1 MKAKD
6 QASPA
11 LWVSFQV
18 IVRSVFWEGKM
29 FWAVLQMIVGLPLLL
44 GGAHS
49 LVSGAS
55 SIALRLGVS
64 RLIVGLTVVAMGT
77 SAPELLVSLIAA
89 FQGAADMAV
98 GNVLGSNM
106 ANILLILGIS
116 AMIRPLA
123 MEKTI
128 RWREIPFVLLSTL
141 VLVVLANDKILTQ
154 APGSRLDRADGLAML
169 GYFAVYLYYL
179 FSVAK
184 NSTAGQEESGG
195 RPIKQPMAWV
205 LVLAGI
211 AGLTLGG
218 QWLVSGAQTIA
229 AALGMSQALIGLT
242 ILAVGTSL
250 PELATSVTAALRGN
264 ADIAVGNVVGSNIFN
279 ILWILGVTATITPI
293 DYNTAL
299 NLDLWLLVAVSLLF
313 FLFTFTWKE
322 HKIDRREG
330 GLFFILYIGY
340 LIFLILRG

>member
-1 MKAKD
+1 
-6 QASPA
+6 
-11 LWVSFQV
+11 
-18 IVRSVFWEGKM
+18 M
-29 FWAVLQMIVGLPLLL
+29 FWAVVQMMFGLPLLL
-44 GGAHS
+44 GGAYG
-49 LVSGAS
+49 LVTGAS
-55 SIALRLGVS
+55 SIALGLGVS

-77 SAPELLVSLIAA
+77 SAPELLVSLVSA

-106 ANILLILGIS
+106 ANILLILGVS

-154 APGSRLDRADGLAML
+154 APGSRLDRADGLAIL

-179 FSVAK
+179 YSVAK
-184 NSTAGQEESGG
+184 NSSGEQQEESGD
-195 RPIKQPMAWV
+195 RSIRQPLAWV

-229 AALGMSQALIGLT
+229 ASLGMSQALIGLT

-293 DYNTAL
+293 EYNTAL
-299 NLDLWLLVAVSLLF
+299 NLDMWLLVAVSLLF

-340 LIFLILRG
+340 LTFLILRG

>member
-1 MKAKD
+1 MY
-6 QASPA
+6 
-11 LWVSFQV
+11 
-18 IVRSVFWEGKM
+18 
-29 FWAVLQMIVGLPLLL
+29 WAVVQMIVGLPLLL
-44 GGAHS
+44 AGAHG
-49 LVSGAS
+49 LVTGAS
-55 SIALRLGVS
+55 SIALRFGVS

-77 SAPELLVSLIAA
+77 SAPELLVSLVSV

-106 ANILLILGIS
+106 ANILLVLGIS
-116 AMIRPLA
+116 AMICPLA
-123 MEKTI
+123 LEKTI

-154 APGSRLDRADGLAML
+154 ASVSRLDRADGLAIL

-184 NSTAGQEESGG
+184 NSTGGQEESGI
-195 RPIKQPMAWV
+195 RSIKQPMAWV

-211 AGLTLGG
+211 TGLTLGG

-229 AALGMSQALIGLT
+229 ASLGMSQALIGLT

-250 PELATSVTAALRGN
+250 PELATSVTAALKGN
-264 ADIAVGNVVGSNIFN
+264 ADNAVGNVVGSNIFN
-279 ILWILGVTATITPI
+279 ILWILGVTSTVTPI

-299 NLDLWLLVAVSLLF
+299 NLDMWLLVAVSLLF

-330 GLFFILYIGY
+330 GLFFILYTGY
-340 LIFLILRG
+340 LTFLVLRG